1 MKTDEMKLK
10 DLLVRPGYI
19 GAEDFEKA
27 VKRAKEEV
35 LDIWGVLVE
44 EDLIKDDQLGQL
56 VAQDAG
62 SQFVN
67 LRNEKIDE
75 EIFHLIPEMVA
86 SSRMVIAF
94 GRGNTGIKLAM
105 ADPKDFEM
113 KHILKKRFGEN
124 IEIYYATSADIE
136 RALLNYKSSIKDEL
150 SGLVKDFYDESTPKE
165 DKDRSIIK
173 IVDLLL
179 QYGYNSKSSDIH
191 IEPRA
196 NDVDVRFRMDGVLYN
211 IIDLPKDFLEPVLSR
226 VKILAKMRTDEHRGA
241 QDGKFKYRSAGEAF
255 DVRVSVVPVSDG
267 ENLVMRVLTQKSS
280 QMSLASLGIP
290 PVSFEK
296 INRAAKLPQGM
307 ILVVGP
313 TGSGKTTTIYEIL
326 KILNKPEVNIATI
339 EDPVEYSVEGISQI
353 QVNPKTNLTFAQG
366 LRAIVRQDPDII
378 MVGEIRDNETA
389 EIAINS
395 AMTGHLVLS
404 TLHANDAATT
414 LPRLLD
420 MGIEPFLVSS
430 TVNIVIAQRL
440 VRKVCEK
447 CRYSY
452 ELKED
457 IETIDK
463 IEGLREKFEEISGKK
478 MKKIRLYKG
487 SGCKICNDSGYSGR
501 IGIYEVLE
509 IDDIIKDLI
518 IKKSFSDE
526 IKEAAVR
533 SGMETMLYDGITK
546 ALNGI
551 TTVMEVIR
559 VTR

>member
-1 MKTDEMKLK
+1 MNINETKLR
-10 DLLVRPGYI
+10 DLLVGPGYI
-19 GAEDFEKA
+19 GASDFDRA
-27 VKRAKEEV
+27 VKRAKEES
-35 LDIWGVLVE
+35 LSIWDVLVE

-56 VAQDAG
+56 VAEDAG
-62 SQFVN
+62 FQFVN

-75 EIFHLIPEMVA
+75 EIFHLIPEIVA
-86 SSRMVIAF
+86 NSRMVVAF
-94 GRGNTGIKLAM
+94 GRGEASVKLAM
-105 ADPKDFEM
+105 SDPEDLEV
-113 KHILKKRFGEN
+113 KHVLEKRFGQKA
-124 IEIYYATSADIE
+124 EIFYATSADLE

-150 SGLVKDFYDESTPKE
+150 DQLVKDYYDPETLKE
-165 DKDRSIIK
+165 DKDMSIIK

-179 QYGYNSKSSDIH
+179 QHGYNSKSSDIH
-191 IEPRA
+191 IEPRT
-196 NDVDVRFRMDGVLYN
+196 NDIEVRFRMDGVLYK
-211 IIDLPKDFLEPVLSR
+211 ILDIPKDMLEPILSR

-241 QDGKFKYRSAGEAF
+241 QDGKFKYRSAGESF
-255 DVRVSVVPVSDG
+255 DVRVSVVPVSEG
-267 ENLVMRVLTQKSS
+267 ENLVMRVLSQKSS

-290 PVSFEK
+290 AVSLEK
-296 INRAAKLPQGM
+296 ISRAAKLPQGM

-326 KILNKPEVNIATI
+326 KILNRPEVNIATI

-389 EIAINS
+389 GIAINS

-404 TLHANDAATT
+404 TLHSNDAATT

-440 VRKVCEK
+440 VRLICEK

-452 ELKED
+452 ELKEEL
-457 IETIDK
+457 ETISK
-463 IEGLREKFEEISGKK
+463 IAGLQEKLEEISGKK
-478 MKKIRLYKG
+478 PEKIRLYKG
-487 SGCKICNDSGYSGR
+487 SGCKICNNSGYSGR

-509 IDDIIKDLI
+509 IDDIIKELI

-526 IKEAAVR
+526 IEEAAIKN
-533 SGMETMLYDGITK
+533 GMTTMLHDGIEK
-546 ALNGI
+546 ALNGA